1 MNENLFYEYTLKM
14 WWCKKS
20 IVLSVISIEDF
31 KTLKFHI
38 FLIKHWD
45 INRNVNLVN
54 IFLIYLDI

>member
-1 MNENLFYEYTLKM
+1 MNENFFYEYTLKM

-38 FLIKHWD
+38 FFDKTL
-45 INRNVNLVN
+45 R
-54 IFLIYLDI
+54 Y